1 MKKDVNVFLGHI
13 LDSIES
19 VEAYTRGLT
28 IEDFFNSEEK
38 QDAVIRRIEIIGEA
52 TRNIPLGF
60 RKTHDHIPWKEI
72 AGMRDKLAHDYFGV
86 SLNVAW
92 GVAKNDLPKL
102 KQDIKKLLIRIE

>member
-13 LDSIES
+13 LESIES
-19 VEAYTRGLT
+19 IEAYVHGL
-28 IEDFFNSEEK
+28 EKDDFLNSEEK

-52 TRNIPLGF
+52 TRNIPSSF
-60 RKTHDHIPWKEI
+60 RKQHAHIPWKDI

-92 GVAKNDLPKL
+92 EVVKNDLPKL
-102 KQDIKKLLIRIE
+102 KRDIKKLVEG